1 MVFHRTRFGS
11 VVFLFSMIRLVFK
24 RAPHNTLTL
33 PFRNKKK
40 PSPLLLL
47 SFAVLSLSPNSKTF
61 SWLPPAMSTSKTLD
75 KPYKGYEAGGMV
87 QAGFALIQ
95 RNTSPPQPGE
105 RRGRRKQAEPGRF
118 LGVRRRPWGRY
129 AAEIRDPT
137 TKERHWLG
145 TFDTAQEA
153 ALAYDRAALS
163 MKGTQARTNFIYSD
177 NTAFHSLLTPFD
189 HLQALLPSS
198 QFLTTTT
205 TQTKEPTNQNTP
217 ISKPNT
223 LCAETSYGAA
233 DDDNSFF
240 LSDDY
245 NSGYLGCIVPDNCLR
260 PPPNPTDTKSR
271 CSSFSDSDDHQN
283 HSGSMNTTI
292 SMEIQS
298 HCDSNTLPFDLVNVP
313 ATPSTYPG
321 DFPCLDELNNHGF
334 WDNIDQQPWGSDSGE
349 LSAMINNPLMV
360 EDGCMGALY
369 PIIEN
374 PSYGI
379 MPQAASSTPCFPSVS
394 PYYGDVVHDMGS
406 SIF

>member
-1 MVFHRTRFGS
+1 
-11 VVFLFSMIRLVFK
+11 
-24 RAPHNTLTL
+24 
-33 PFRNKKK
+33 
-40 PSPLLLL
+40 
-47 SFAVLSLSPNSKTF
+47 
-61 SWLPPAMSTSKTLD
+61 MSTTSKTLD
-75 KPYKGYEAGGMV
+75 KPYKGYEPAGLV

-163 MKGTQARTNFIYSD
+163 MKGTQARTNFVYSE
-177 NTAFHSLLTPFD
+177 NTHAFHSLLTPFD
-189 HLQALLPSS
+189 HHHVQAFLPTS

-205 TQTKEPTNQNTP
+205 THTKEPTNQNTP
-217 ISKPNT
+217 SKPNIA
-223 LCAETSYGAA
+223 CVETSHGAA
-233 DDDNSFF
+233 DADDNSFF
-240 LSDDY
+240 FSDDY
-245 NSGYLGCIVPDNCLR
+245 SSGYLGCIVPDNCLR
-260 PPPNPTDTKSR
+260 PPSDHHPTTTKYSNP
-271 CSSFSDSDDHQN
+271 
-283 HSGSMNTTI
+283 MNTN

-298 HCDSNTLPFDLVNVP
+298 HYCDSNALPLDAVNVP
-313 ATPSTYPG
+313 NNYPE
-321 DFPCLDELNNHGF
+321 DFPCLEELNHGF
-334 WDNIDQQPWGSDSGE
+334 WDIDDQQAPWGSNSSE

-374 PSYGI
+374 PTTSYGT
-379 MPQAASSTPCFPSVS
+379 MPPAPGAASSTTCFPSSVS
-394 PYYGDVVHDMGS
+394 PYGDVVDLGS